1 MTSIL
6 MSLLA
11 FTPLVLAGV
20 MLIGFRMQARTA
32 MPVVF
37 IVTVL
42 IALLAWD
49 MTFTRVVASSLQ

>member
-42 IALLAWD
+42 IALLAWGL
-49 MTFTRVVASSLQ
+49 TFKLNI